1 MVSTHTNVVRM
12 DTYGDKF
19 EASLAIQIKVAL
31 VERGMSQK
39 ELAEAVHIEPATLSR
54 YIKGHKSMPM
64 PIFFRVAEALQVSPS
79 ELMNR
84 AEARIQPGD

>member
-1 MVSTHTNVVRM
+1 MVSSHTKVVHM
-12 DTYGDKF
+12 DTYGDRF

-31 VERGMSQK
+31 VECGMSQK

-64 PIFFRVAEALQVSPS
+64 PIFFRVAESLRVSPS